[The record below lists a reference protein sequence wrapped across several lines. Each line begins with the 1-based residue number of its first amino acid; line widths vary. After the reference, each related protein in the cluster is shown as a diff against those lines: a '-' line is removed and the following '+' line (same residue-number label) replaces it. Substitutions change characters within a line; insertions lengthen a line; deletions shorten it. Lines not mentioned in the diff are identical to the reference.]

1 MSYMSFFS
9 IIILLI
15 IKMFNFL
22 FNYVNKNL
30 FWLLLIVIVIT
41 IISYCNNIVIFE
53 NFTDESKNIEYLTD
67 QWLDNIVK
75 HKDSNKVYN
84 SFCSN
89 SSFIGNVTSIKKNGE
104 DIKNYFDY
112 FVKLPGLR
120 IISKKYNIVKISQ
133 EVYTN
138 TIYATLEWDD
148 LEEPLNT
155 KIILTF
161 NNKCIYQ
168 LHSNS
173 FPNLD

>member
-15 IKMFNFL
+15 IKMFKFL
-22 FNYVNKNL
+22 FNYINKNL
-30 FWLLLIVIVIT
+30 FLLLLIVIL
-41 IISYCNNIVIFE
+41 ISLLLYCNNIVLFE
-53 NFTDESKNIEYLTD
+53 NFTDDSKNIEYLTD
-67 QWLDNIVK
+67 QWFDNIVK
-75 HKDSNKVYN
+75 NKDSNKVYS

-104 DIKNYFDY
+104 DIKNYFDS
-112 FVKLPGLR
+112 FVKLPGLK
-120 IISKKYNIVKISQ
+120 IISKNYNIVKISQ

-138 TIYATLEWDD
+138 TIYATWKWDD
-148 LEEPLNT
+148 LEEPLFT

-168 LHSNS
+168 LHSNALPS
-173 FPNLD
+173 LT